1 MTPPESCWGSEVIMG
16 RKQITSKKSKILA
29 KARKLFWEK
38 GYQKITMRD
47 IARACGFEPSNLY
60 NYFPNKETLLYE
72 VIMEEMDLLLS
83 SIRQLEY
90 DRKTGPVEQLQS
102 LIRSHVD
109 STLRYRQR
117 IGLFESELRH
127 FSSAKQKMLLA
138 MGREYDQILQR
149 IIRRGI
155 ETGDFAEVDVKL
167 TGYSI
172 ASMIVRTGLW
182 YSPRGRLS
190 RNEIADGLLKFALH
204 GILAKKPE

>member
-1 MTPPESCWGSEVIMG
+1 MG
-16 RKQITSKKSKILA
+16 RKQISSKKSKILA

-47 IARACGFEPSNLY
+47 IARVCGFEPSNLY
-60 NYFPNKETLLYE
+60 NYFPDKETLLYE

-83 SIRQLEY
+83 SIRQLE
-90 DRKTGPVEQLQS
+90 DDFKTSPVEQLQL

-117 IGLFESELRH
+117 IGLFESEVRH
-127 FSSAKQKMLLA
+127 FSGVKQKMLLA
-138 MGREYDQILQR
+138 VGREYDQILQR

-155 ETGDFAEVDVKL
+155 DTGDFAEVDVKL

-190 RNEIADGLLKFALH
+190 RSEIADGLLKFTLH
-204 GILAKKPE
+204 GILAKK